1 MLNLKPK
8 EDKFYKTF
16 SDSARNVNEAAIIL
30 RANLDSL
37 SNKEIDVAKTEQL
50 EEKGAK
56 LIHDINK
63 ELNEAF
69 ITPIDRE
76 DIYAIVKEMDSIL
89 DLINCTMHRFIMFDI
104 NESTVES
111 KLIGDK
117 LVETTSEL
125 VTLMDE
131 LRIKGCKSKHID
143 QHLTNISKFEVQADK
158 IFRKTVKE
166 LFQKEKDP
174 LIVIKWKEI
183 YQILENTIDN
193 CKKVANIVEGVVIKH
208 A

>member
-16 SDSARNVNEAAIIL
+16 SESAKNVNEAAIIL

-37 SNKEIDVAKTEQL
+37 SNKEIDVTKTEDL

-56 LIHDINK
+56 LVRDINK

-76 DIYAIVKEMDSIL
+76 DIYAIVKEMDNIL

-104 NESTVES
+104 NESTEES
-111 KLIGDK
+111 KLIGDMLVHATK
-117 LVETTSEL
+117 ELVE
-125 VTLMDE
+125 LMDE
-131 LRIKGCKSKHID
+131 L
-143 QHLTNISKFEVQADK
+143 N
-158 IFRKTVKE
+158 
-166 LFQKEKDP
+166 
-174 LIVIKWKEI
+174 
-183 YQILENTIDN
+183 
-193 CKKVANIVEGVVIKH
+193 
-208 A
+208 

>member
-8 EDKFYKTF
+8 EDKFYRTF
-16 SDSARNVNEAAIIL
+16 SESAKNVNEAAIIL

-37 SNKEIDVAKTEQL
+37 SNKELDVTKTEHL

-56 LIHDINK
+56 LVQAINK

-76 DIYAIVKEMDSIL
+76 DIYAIVKEMDNIL

-104 NESTVES
+104 NESTEES
-111 KLIGDK
+111 RLIGDM
-117 LVETTSEL
+117 LVHATKEL
-125 VTLMDE
+125 VVLMNE
-131 LRIKGCKSKHID
+131 LRLKGCKSKHISK
-143 QHLTNISKFEVQADK
+143 HLTSISKYEVEADK
-158 IFRKTVKE
+158 LFRKTVKE

>member
-16 SDSARNVNEAAIIL
+16 SDSAKNVNEAAIIL

-37 SNKEIDVAKTEQL
+37 SNKEIDVAKTEHL
-50 EEKGAK
+50 EDKGTK
-56 LIHDINK
+56 LVQCINK

-76 DIYAIVKEMDSIL
+76 DVYTIVKEMDNIL

-104 NESTVES
+104 NESTKES
-111 KLIGDK
+111 RLIGDM
-117 LVETTSEL
+117 LVHTTKEL
-125 VTLMDE
+125 VKLMDE
-131 LRIKGCKSKHID
+131 LKINGCKSKH
-143 QHLTNISKFEVQADK
+143 LTHHISNIGKFEVQADNL
-158 IFRKTVKE
+158 FRKTVKE
-166 LFQKEKDP
+166 LFQNEKDP